1 MNFNRYAW
9 ANPRTGVREQDDN
22 LIRAIGRIQEDLK
35 LTDMHS
41 VILYQQ
47 TPRASVERA
56 KAHSIA
62 PRKRTRL
69 ADWIRFHSSSPSLR
83 RQMQIEAAA
92 TPHRFTGITEGV
104 ADRPCTTCGLP
115 DRAEIHKGL
124 WD

>member
-69 ADWIRFHSSSPSLR
+69 ADWIRFRLFRWKAPEE
-83 RQMQIEAAA
+83 QKEIE
-92 TPHRFTGITEGV
+92 G
-104 ADRPCTTCGLP
+104 
-115 DRAEIHKGL
+115 AEL
-124 WD
+124 